1 MNMVTKQTTIKRSPV
16 NTFFYKYRSVWRNW
30 ELYLMLLPVIIFFLV
45 FHYWP
50 MYGVQIAFRDYNA
63 VKGIWGSR
71 WVGLKHVKRFVESY
85 YFARLIGNTL
95 GLTVYQLCVSMP
107 LQVLLA
113 ILLNEIPNLRFKKLV
128 QTVTYAPHFLSTVV
142 LCGMVILFL
151 SPRSGIINHII
162 ALFGGERTNFIAD
175 PKAFRTIFVLSAV
188 WQNTGYGSVVYV
200 AALAGIAPE
209 LYEAAT
215 VDGANRFQKIW
226 HISLPGILPTMI
238 TLLILRTGQLM
249 NVGFEK
255 AFLLQNDMNIERS
268 EVISTYVYKSG
279 LLNAQYSFS
288 TAVGLF
294 NSVVNFILIILVNA
308 ISKRVSETSL
318 W

>member
-1 MNMVTKQTTIKRSPV
+1 
-16 NTFFYKYRSVWRNW
+16 
-30 ELYLMLLPVIIFFLV
+30 MLVPVIIFFLV

-63 VKGIWGSR
+63 ARGIWGSR
-71 WVGLKHVKRFVESY
+71 WVGLKHIKRFVQSY
-85 YFARLIGNTL
+85 YFLRLIGNTL
-95 GLTVYQLCVSMP
+95 GLTVMQLCMAMP
-107 LQVLLA
+107 LQITLA
-113 ILLNEIPNLRFKKLV
+113 ILLNEIPNARFKKLV

-151 SPRSGIINHII
+151 SPRSGMINHIV
-162 ALFGGERTNFIAD
+162 AFLGGERTNFIAD
-175 PKAFRTIFVLSAV
+175 PKAFRWIFVLSAI

-226 HISLPGILPTMI
+226 HISIPGILPTVI

-255 AFLLQNDMNIERS
+255 TFLLQNDMNIERS

-294 NSVVNFILIILVNA
+294 NSVVNFILIMSVNA
-308 ISKRVSETSL
+308 VSKRVSETSL